1 MVWFMSEKI
10 KFTDVETKEEIE
22 FNVIEET
29 RINNVNY
36 LLVTESM
43 ETEDKTANRD
53 MNESEEETAYI
64 LKDLSSQEDKQA
76 NYIIVDDDNELEAV
90 SKVFEELLENI
101 DIE

>member
-1 MVWFMSEKI
+1 MSEKI

-36 LLVTESM
+36 LLVTESV
-43 ETEDKTANRD
+43 EAEDKTAD
-53 MNESEEETAYI
+53 SGMNELEEETAYI